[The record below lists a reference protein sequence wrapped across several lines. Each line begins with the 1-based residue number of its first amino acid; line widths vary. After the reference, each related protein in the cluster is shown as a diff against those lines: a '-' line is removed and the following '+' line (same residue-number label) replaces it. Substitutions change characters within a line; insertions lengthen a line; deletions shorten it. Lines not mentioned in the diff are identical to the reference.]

1 MLLDCLKCKKI
12 QVAKIQKTQNVRIM
26 LSSKCEVC
34 ESENMKIIKEQEAT
48 IMDKIYETNS
58 SFHVK

>member
-1 MLLDCLKCKKI
+1 MLSDCLKCKKI
-12 QVAKIQKTQNVRIM
+12 QKAKIQKMQNGRIM
-26 LSSKCEVC
+26 HSSKYEVC
-34 ESENMKIIKEQEAT
+34 ESKNMKIIKEQEAT